1 MANLLPIVADSP
13 LAPAG
18 LLAPTYRNQL
28 AFIDLFY
35 EGMNNTNFNMAV
47 CGTSGA
53 GKTGLIQPLIRS
65 VLDSGGFAWVF
76 DMGDGYKS
84 LCENM
89 GGVYLDGDTLKFNPF
104 ANVLDDAHFDM
115 SAERIRDQMSVMAS
129 PNGNLDEVHEGL
141 LLQAVQAAWLSKRN
155 HARVDDVVQF
165 LQDAKDSDEYADS
178 PTIRGRLDEMIIL
191 LDQYTV
197 NGIYGDYFNSDK
209 PTLHDDARMVV
220 LELGGL
226 ESRPSLLIAVMFS
239 LIIYIENRMYQ
250 SPRGLKKLNVID
262 EGWKLLDFKNEK
274 VGQFIEKGYRTA
286 RRHTGAYITI
296 TQNIVD
302 FDSPTASS
310 AARAAWG
317 NSSYKAILK
326 QSAKE
331 FAKYNQLY
339 PDQFSKLEKDMING
353 FGSAKEQWFSSFMLQ
368 VEANCSWHRLFVDP
382 LSRAMYSSKGPDFEY
397 MKARRQEGVDI
408 HDAVYGL
415 ACRNFKDEMAELE
428 SRIPVNDMED
438 KQ

>member
-1 MANLLPIVADSP
+1 
-13 LAPAG
+13 
-18 LLAPTYRNQL
+18 
-28 AFIDLFY
+28 
-35 EGMNNTNFNMAV
+35 
-47 CGTSGA
+47 
-53 GKTGLIQPLIRS
+53 
-65 VLDSGGFAWVF
+65 
-76 DMGDGYKS
+76 
-84 LCENM
+84 
-89 GGVYLDGDTLKFNPF
+89 
-104 ANVLDDAHFDM
+104 
-115 SAERIRDQMSVMAS
+115 
-129 PNGNLDEVHEGL
+129 
-141 LLQAVQAAWLSKRN
+141 
-155 HARVDDVVQF
+155 
-165 LQDAKDSDEYADS
+165 
-178 PTIRGRLDEMIIL
+178 GRLDEMIIL

-339 PDQFSKLEKDMING
+339 PDQFSK
-353 FGSAKEQWFSSFMLQ
+353 
-368 VEANCSWHRLFVDP
+368 
-382 LSRAMYSSKGPDFEY
+382 
-397 MKARRQEGVDI
+397 
-408 HDAVYGL
+408 
-415 ACRNFKDEMAELE
+415 
-428 SRIPVNDMED
+428 
-438 KQ
+438 

>member
-1 MANLLPIVADSP
+1 M
-13 LAPAG
+13 
-18 LLAPTYRNQL
+18 
-28 AFIDLFY
+28 
-35 EGMNNTNFNMAV
+35 
-47 CGTSGA
+47 
-53 GKTGLIQPLIRS
+53 
-65 VLDSGGFAWVF
+65 W
-76 DMGDGYKS
+76 
-84 LCENM
+84 
-89 GGVYLDGDTLKFNPF
+89 GVYLDGDTLKFNPF

-197 NGIYGDYFNSDK
+197 NGICRGLFRKAQINQHFTMTPGWWYWSS
-209 PTLHDDARMVV
+209 VV
-220 LELGGL
+220 L
-226 ESRPSLLIAVMFS
+226 SRGPLLIAVMFS

-250 SPRGLKKLNVID
+250 SPRGLKNLNVID

-368 VEANCSWHRLFVDP
+368 VEANCSWHRTV
-382 LSRAMYSSKGPDFEY
+382 R
-397 MKARRQEGVDI
+397 
-408 HDAVYGL
+408 
-415 ACRNFKDEMAELE
+415 
-428 SRIPVNDMED
+428 
-438 KQ
+438 

>member
-1 MANLLPIVADSP
+1 
-13 LAPAG
+13 
-18 LLAPTYRNQL
+18 
-28 AFIDLFY
+28 
-35 EGMNNTNFNMAV
+35 MAV
-47 CGTSGA
+47 YFHFA
-53 GKTGLIQPLIRS
+53 LPLVFKGWQRYAAIR
-65 VLDSGGFAWVF
+65 
-76 DMGDGYKS
+76 
-84 LCENM
+84 
-89 GGVYLDGDTLKFNPF
+89 VYF
-104 ANVLDDAHFDM
+104 
-115 SAERIRDQMSVMAS
+115 SA
-129 PNGNLDEVHEGL
+129 
-141 LLQAVQAAWLSKRN
+141 
-155 HARVDDVVQF
+155 VVCRQF
-165 LQDAKDSDEYADS
+165 
-178 PTIRGRLDEMIIL
+178 TH
-191 LDQYTV
+191 QYIPCFQRAFLF
-197 NGIYGDYFNSDK
+197 GYGDYFNSDK

-397 MKARRQEGVDI
+397 MQARRQEGVDI

-428 SRIPVNDMED
+428 SRITAHVIFSPVMCVWPG
-438 KQ
+438 KR

>member
-1 MANLLPIVADSP
+1 
-13 LAPAG
+13 
-18 LLAPTYRNQL
+18 
-28 AFIDLFY
+28 
-35 EGMNNTNFNMAV
+35 
-47 CGTSGA
+47 
-53 GKTGLIQPLIRS
+53 
-65 VLDSGGFAWVF
+65 
-76 DMGDGYKS
+76 
-84 LCENM
+84 
-89 GGVYLDGDTLKFNPF
+89 
-104 ANVLDDAHFDM
+104 
-115 SAERIRDQMSVMAS
+115 
-129 PNGNLDEVHEGL
+129 
-141 LLQAVQAAWLSKRN
+141 
-155 HARVDDVVQF
+155 VQF

-262 EGWKLLDFKNEK
+262 EAGSSLISRMKKWGSLSRKATVPRVD
-274 VGQFIEKGYRTA
+274 IPAHTSPS
-286 RRHTGAYITI
+286 RRISWTSTPRPHQRCT
-296 TQNIVD
+296 
-302 FDSPTASS
+302 
-310 AARAAWG
+310 RCLG

-382 LSRAMYSSKGPDFEY
+382 LSRAMYSSK
-397 MKARRQEGVDI
+397 ARI
-408 HDAVYGL
+408 L
-415 ACRNFKDEMAELE
+415 
-428 SRIPVNDMED
+428 ST
-438 KQ
+438 

>member
-1 MANLLPIVADSP
+1 
-13 LAPAG
+13 
-18 LLAPTYRNQL
+18 
-28 AFIDLFY
+28 
-35 EGMNNTNFNMAV
+35 
-47 CGTSGA
+47 
-53 GKTGLIQPLIRS
+53 
-65 VLDSGGFAWVF
+65 
-76 DMGDGYKS
+76 
-84 LCENM
+84 
-89 GGVYLDGDTLKFNPF
+89 
-104 ANVLDDAHFDM
+104 
-115 SAERIRDQMSVMAS
+115 
-129 PNGNLDEVHEGL
+129 
-141 LLQAVQAAWLSKRN
+141 
-155 HARVDDVVQF
+155 
-165 LQDAKDSDEYADS
+165 
-178 PTIRGRLDEMIIL
+178 
-191 LDQYTV
+191 
-197 NGIYGDYFNSDK
+197 
-209 PTLHDDARMVV
+209 
-220 LELGGL
+220 
-226 ESRPSLLIAVMFS
+226 
-239 LIIYIENRMYQ
+239 IENRMYQ

-397 MKARRQEGVDI
+397 MQARRQEGVDI

>member
-1 MANLLPIVADSP
+1 
-13 LAPAG
+13 
-18 LLAPTYRNQL
+18 
-28 AFIDLFY
+28 
-35 EGMNNTNFNMAV
+35 
-47 CGTSGA
+47 
-53 GKTGLIQPLIRS
+53 
-65 VLDSGGFAWVF
+65 
-76 DMGDGYKS
+76 
-84 LCENM
+84 
-89 GGVYLDGDTLKFNPF
+89 
-104 ANVLDDAHFDM
+104 
-115 SAERIRDQMSVMAS
+115 
-129 PNGNLDEVHEGL
+129 
-141 LLQAVQAAWLSKRN
+141 
-155 HARVDDVVQF
+155 
-165 LQDAKDSDEYADS
+165 
-178 PTIRGRLDEMIIL
+178 MIIL

-310 AARAAWG
+310 AARAA
-317 NSSYKAILK
+317 SYKAILK

-353 FGSAKEQWFSSFMLQ
+353 FGSAKEQWFSSLCCRWKRT
-368 VEANCSWHRLFVDP
+368 APGTACSLTRSAGRCTP
-382 LSRAMYSSKGPDFEY
+382 P
-397 MKARRQEGVDI
+397 KARILSTCKRAGRRGRYPRCGIRTGVPQ
-408 HDAVYGL
+408 L
-415 ACRNFKDEMAELE
+415 
-428 SRIPVNDMED
+428 
-438 KQ
+438 